1 MKTYIQET
9 VNPALPGI
17 VLLSHGPLAVS
28 LVATAKMVF
37 GESENLAAFSF
48 EEGDDADQYRLKV
61 AETLERFPEGSV
73 VMLDLFGGTPCNQ
86 MMRYIQETG
95 KPLEV
100 VAGMNL
106 PMLVSTFLSRESM
119 SGKIL
124 SLDAAS
130 NGKEGVL
137 RVDVEGFLSDDDDD
151 DFE

>member
-9 VNPALPGI
+9 VNPDLPGI
-17 VLLSHGPLAVS
+17 ILLSHGPLAVS
-28 LVATAKMVF
+28 LVDTAKMVF

-48 EEGDDADQYRLKV
+48 EEGDDADQYRMKV
-61 AETLERFPEGSV
+61 AETLKRFPV
-73 VMLDLFGGTPCNQ
+73 DLFGGTPCNQ

-95 KPLEV
+95 KPLEI

-106 PMLVSTFLSRESM
+106 PMLVSTFLAREGM
-119 SGKIL
+119 SGKML

-137 RVDVEGFLSDDDDD
+137 RVDVEGFLSADDDDD
-151 DFE
+151 IE